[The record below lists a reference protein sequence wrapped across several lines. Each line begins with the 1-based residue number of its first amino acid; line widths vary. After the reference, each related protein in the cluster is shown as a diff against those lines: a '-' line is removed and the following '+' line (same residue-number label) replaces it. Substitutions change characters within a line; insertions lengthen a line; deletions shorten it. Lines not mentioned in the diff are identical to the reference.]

1 MSSSNDASKD
11 PSKDSSK
18 KEEDKKEEDKKKEE
32 KQDPIFGDHGEIR
45 QCKECNCWTDNR
57 PHNFSMALK
66 IGVFSSY

>member
-18 KEEDKKEEDKKKEE
+18 KEEDKKKEK
-32 KQDPIFGDHGEIR
+32 KQDPIFGDHGKIR

-57 PHNFSMALK
+57 PHNQLLLD
-66 IGVFSSY
+66 GC